1 MFNTTK
7 KEDALINAI
16 AKRAAVVLGYEDIQ
30 STTMDLE
37 AVHVSTCLLDF
48 RKLLAFPPADF
59 AHDIAG
65 INKHLNRATLKLDN
79 LFLPRCSL
87 PSRATDPAALEA
99 MQELDQV
106 LDGLRADELL
116 LQKQVSE
123 YALLISQLR
132 ATGVWT
138 PAEQADLVELQPY
151 FVRHP
156 QTPDVVM
163 IAKWT
168 NLGWD
173 NQEDEPGAP
182 ATLEVLVA

>member
-30 STTMDLE
+30 GTSMDLE
-37 AVHVSTCLLDF
+37 AVHTRDCPLNFV
-48 RKLLAFPPADF
+48 KLLAFPPDDF

-65 INKHLNRATLKLDN
+65 INKFLDRATLKLTEF
-79 LFLPRCSL
+79 FLPRCSL
-87 PSRATDPAALEA
+87 PARGTDDRALEA

-106 LDGLRADELL
+106 LDGLRADEL
-116 LQKQVSE
+116 QKQVSE
-123 YALLISQLR
+123 YALLISQLS

-138 PAEQADLVELQPY
+138 PVEQVELVELRPY
-151 FVRHP
+151 FVRLTTSPEH
-156 QTPDVVM
+156 VV

-173 NQEDEPGAP
+173 NQESEPEAP